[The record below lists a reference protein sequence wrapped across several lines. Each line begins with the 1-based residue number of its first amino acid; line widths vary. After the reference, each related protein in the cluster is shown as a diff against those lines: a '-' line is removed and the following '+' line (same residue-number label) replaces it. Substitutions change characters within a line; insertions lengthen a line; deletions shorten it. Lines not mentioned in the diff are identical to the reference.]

1 MLGEERESRDER
13 QVAQRAGMEVKKEV
27 RKKWEIQ
34 SCMRPERGWMSKV
47 LSRKWQ

>member
-13 QVAQRAGMEVKKEV
+13 QVAQRAGMEMKKEV

-34 SCMRPERGWMSKV
+34 SFMRPEWGWMSKV

>member
-13 QVAQRAGMEVKKEV
+13 QVAQRAGMEMKKEV

-34 SCMRPERGWMSKV
+34 SFMRPEWGWMNKV